1 MSMILETTI
10 EVSPLPPAPCCAF
23 QPIREGLRFVED
35 RATGA
40 LWFVARD
47 VCERLGTDAK
57 DIPAIL
63 DWRDEYRP
71 LASLRGV
78 ATIEDI
84 NKLGGLRKDT
94 RMLSEPGLYRLVFR
108 SRKPEAVRF
117 QEWICGEVLP
127 AIHEHGGY
135 FIPLTVEKI
144 LDDPDYVIELAL
156 KIKADRE
163 ERGEEQQRQQQ
174 QQQDKSWLDEG
185 GHLIIDV

>member
-1 MSMILETTI
+1 MTQ
-10 EVSPLPPAPCCAF
+10 PAATAAATAVPCDCAF

-35 RATGA
+35 QATGK

-47 VCERLGTDAK
+47 VCERLGTNPK

-71 LASLRGV
+71 LASLRGI
-78 ATIEDI
+78 ATIEDV
-84 NKLGGLRKDT
+84 NKLDGLRKDT

-117 QEWICGEVLP
+117 QDWVFDEVLP
-127 AIHEHGGY
+127 AIHEHGCY
-135 FIPLTVEKI
+135 FTPLTVEKM

-163 ERGEEQQRQQQ
+163 ERERQQEQQNRNKLWM
-174 QQQDKSWLDEG
+174 DG
-185 GHLIIDV
+185 GEDGLIIDV